1 MRRVG
6 DVLQVEETI
15 GTKSPQWGWVWC
27 IRVFQLKV
35 WVSDQWHQHD
45 RELGRNA
52 EFQRI
57 LPRPIESQM
66 HFNENVGNVQ
76 SHYSLRSTGLEEFK
90 GGYRSWCTVGQEN
103 KVNKVMNLW
112 EAFHLNL
119 PIPPTSSL
127 PALFPN
133 PLCVFEG
140 SYLASQS
147 LPYSFPERK
156 LLRFPLNRWGNW
168 LLKYLRYSAC
178 GWCSENGSS
187 GYKSFISCLFIK
199 EPTWID

>member
-6 DVLQVEETI
+6 DVLQVEETV
-15 GTKSPQWGWVWC
+15 GAKSPQWGWVWC

-103 KVNKVMNLW
+103 KVMNLW

-119 PIPPTSSL
+119 PIPPTSSACL
-127 PALFPN
+127 VSKPT
-133 PLCVFEG
+133 LC
-140 SYLASQS
+140 LW
-147 LPYSFPERK
+147 RK
-156 LLRFPLNRWGNW
+156 LFSFSIFA
-168 LLKYLRYSAC
+168 LLLS
-178 GWCSENGSS
+178 W
-187 GYKSFISCLFIK
+187 K
-199 EPTWID
+199 EATEIPIEQMRKLTVKVFKILSLWMVFWKW